1 MNYPVCC
8 EYCGSSRLRRSRRRS
23 GAEQVKM
30 LIGTYPFRCQEC
42 NGRFF
47 VNVFLLSR
55 LAYAKCPKCLSLD
68 VSNTV
73 RGHHASASQ
82 KLMMTLG
89 ARKVRCKN
97 CRFMFVSFRPVAQP
111 HQFDEEF
118 ETEQEQPASDSEVPI
133 VTEAQRHAAG
143 S

>member
-1 MNYPVCC
+1 MNYPVYC

-23 GAEQVKM
+23 GAERVKM
-30 LIGTYPFRCQEC
+30 LMGSYPFRCQDC

-68 VSNTV
+68 VTNTV
-73 RGHHASASQ
+73 RGHHTSTFQ
-82 KLMMTLG
+82 KLLMTFG

-97 CRFMFVSFRPVAQP
+97 CRFMFVSFRPVARP
-111 HQFDEEF
+111 HRFDEEL
-118 ETEQEQPASDSEVPI
+118 ETAEEQPGSGSAM
-133 VTEAQRHAAG
+133 AFAAG
-143 S
+143 ARAPR

>member
-1 MNYPVCC
+1 
-8 EYCGSSRLRRSRRRS
+8 
-23 GAEQVKM
+23 M
-30 LIGTYPFRCQEC
+30 LIGTYPFRCQDC
-42 NGRFF
+42 NGRFL

-68 VSNTV
+68 VTNTV
-73 RGHHASASQ
+73 RGRHASASQ
-82 KLMMTLG
+82 KLMMTFG

-111 HQFDEEF
+111 HQFDEEV
-118 ETEQEQPASDSEVPI
+118 ETEEERPASGSEIPV
-133 VTEAQRHAAG
+133 AAAPERQTDG